1 MCVHGTVLTKC
12 WQEFAGFLTA
22 RGGLARIKGVEQHD
36 AGTVTMDVDFKDD
49 GVEDEDAGTVTMDM
63 DFKDDGVEDEDAGTV
78 TMDMDIKAD
87 DSAVLADQRTR
98 KGNWSRKNRHQPGRV
113 GRHRHQTR
121 LQCQHQGPEAAVL
134 DSNTR
139 RV

>member
-1 MCVHGTVLTKC
+1 
-12 WQEFAGFLTA
+12 
-22 RGGLARIKGVEQHD
+22 
-36 AGTVTMDVDFKDD
+36 MDVDFKDD